1 MEEGVAEGDG
11 ITAVAAA
18 VEVDTVAVTAAAEV
32 EEDGE
37 ASAAA
42 SKHSPARALL
52 LAARTEFIL
61 KQFSIVVHSYIIP
74 L

>member
-1 MEEGVAEGDG
+1 MEVN
-11 ITAVAAA
+11 TA
-18 VEVDTVAVTAAAEV
+18 AVTAAAEV

-37 ASAAA
+37 ASTAA